1 MINAA
6 NIIDYNRTDT
16 ELEELLLF
24 CIAVAGKSS
33 KQIEKALDD
42 FLSLRFNLTKTRNF
56 SPFKFIRFMNK
67 FTKVTGCKDV
77 LKNRIV
83 NSGLGQHNKLTKSFT
98 EISESGLDLRK
109 CSVDDLM
116 QIHGIGPKTARFFI
130 ASSRPNQKMAV
141 LDTHI
146 LKYISKYRKD
156 VPKST
161 PSGKKYIELE
171 NWFIEHCEKKGIK
184 NIAEFDLLLWKQ
196 GSGR

>member
-1 MINAA
+1 MIDAA
-6 NIIDYNRTDT
+6 NIIDYNRSDE

-33 KQIEKALDD
+33 KHIEKALDK
-42 FLSLRFNLTKTRNF
+42 FLNLRFNLNRATPLR
-56 SPFKFIRFMNK
+56 PFKFIRFMNK
-67 FTKVTGCKDV
+67 FTKVTGCKDI
-77 LKNRIV
+77 LKNRII

-109 CSVDDLM
+109 CSVNDLM

-130 ASSRPNQKMAV
+130 TSSRPNQKVAI

-146 LKYISKYRKD
+146 LKYISKHKEN

-171 NWFIEHCEKKGIK
+171 KWFLNHCEEIGIE
-184 NIAEFDLLLWKQ
+184 NIAEFDLQIWRQ
-196 GSGR
+196 YSGR